1 MDVSAGSEFR
11 EAGHLE
17 TGDRTPSRPE
27 ELQDRRWYAI
37 RVRSN
42 FEKAV
47 ASALEGKGFEG
58 FLPLYRTSRRWSD
71 RSKGLDLP
79 LFPNYLFC
87 RFDLRERVLPILT
100 IPGVITIVGT
110 GKVPVPLMDEEIAT
124 IRMVILSG
132 VAALPWPRL
141 VAGDKVLIERGPLA
155 GLEGVALNAA
165 KKHRLVVSV
174 PLLQRSIAVEID
186 RDWIRPIA
194 TSKPAA

>member
-1 MDVSAGSEFR
+1 
-11 EAGHLE
+11 
-17 TGDRTPSRPE
+17 
-27 ELQDRRWYAI
+27 
-37 RVRSN
+37 
-42 FEKAV
+42 
-47 ASALEGKGFEG
+47 
-58 FLPLYRTSRRWSD
+58 
-71 RSKGLDLP
+71 
-79 LFPNYLFC
+79 LFC

-110 GKVPVPLMDEEIAT
+110 GKVPVPLTDEEIAT

-194 TSKPAA
+194 TSKPARMT